1 MFQNQLE
8 EMTMGIMQ
16 SVKGLDPS
24 NIIKLKSN
32 IDIQTDAIIVQVEE
46 SKKQT
51 IIQERIAIALE
62 RLLRVL
68 SDKE

>member
-1 MFQNQLE
+1 
-8 EMTMGIMQ
+8 MGIMQ